1 MLLNHT
7 LQLAP
12 TLMGVATLT
21 KHHLCFVPVWGICF
35 GVWEKRMERSKNNVE
50 WYIWRS
56 GRLEDAEKV
65 PPNWTYIKLEMNI
78 NWTSHSCPIFFVC
91 FVSRCLKWVTGSI
104 LVPTKG
110 VLSHNLFAVSMNGET
125 VEGTC
130 PLNAQCWD
138 HVNTMSCYAIS
149 WQGMERTL
157 GQWSFKV

>member
-1 MLLNHT
+1 MT
-7 LQLAP
+7 LI
-12 TLMGVATLT
+12 LMELMEVATIT
-21 KHHLCFVPVWGICF
+21 KHHLCFVPVWGIFF
-35 GVWEKRMERSKNNVE
+35 GVWGKRSERSINNVE

-110 VLSHNLFAVSMNGET
+110 VLSRNLFAVSMNGET

-130 PLNAQCWD
+130 PLNAQCLD
-138 HVNTMSCYAIS
+138 HVNTMSCHAIS
-149 WQGMERTL
+149 QQGMERP
-157 GQWSFKV
+157 GM